1 MSECQSHGSC
11 GHRWEMTNIN
21 FGFVVFEKCFH
32 CNGLRTYFSME
43 DTPILG
49 DKYREG
55 DHFWSRVENAQSFRF
70 DLRCTKC
77 GHSEKFEDLMG
88 LLHCTGCL
96 PDCEV
101 EILRK
106 KYEKERTWILVAFG
120 FLPKA
125 KTELIPSYKLD
136 ILTDYF
142 NQRRDTS
149 RSRIKIVSFNL
160 IEDLSLCR
168 GDFIHDVGMLS
179 LEPPEERKPLF

>member
-1 MSECQSHGSC
+1 MPECQHQ
-11 GHRWEMTNIN
+11 WEMTNVQ

-43 DTPILG
+43 SVPVLG

-55 DHFWSRVENAQSFRF
+55 DCYWSRVENAQSFKF
-70 DLRCTKC
+70 DLVCNKC
-77 GHSEKFEDLMG
+77 HRLEKFDDLMG

-106 KYEKERTWILVAFG
+106 KYERERTWILVAFG
-120 FLPKA
+120 FLPLD
-125 KTELIPSYKLD
+125 KTKPYPSYKLD

-149 RSRIKIVSFNL
+149 RSRIKIVSFDL
-160 IEDLSLCR
+160 IKDLSLCK
-168 GDFIHDVGMLS
+168 GDFIHDIHMLS
-179 LEPPEERKPLF
+179 LEPPKERKPLF

>member
-1 MSECQSHGSC
+1 MSECQSYGSC
-11 GHRWEMTNIN
+11 GHQWEMTNIQ

-32 CNGLRTYFSME
+32 CNGLRTYFSAE
-43 DTPILG
+43 EVPILG

-70 DLRCTKC
+70 DLKCTKC
-77 GHSEKFEDLMG
+77 DHLEKFDDLMG

-106 KYEKERTWILVAFG
+106 KYEVEKTWILVAFG
-120 FLPKA
+120 FLPQA
-125 KTELIPSYKLD
+125 KTEPIPSYKLD

-160 IEDLSLCR
+160 IKDLSLCK

-179 LEPPEERKPLF
+179 LEPPKDRKPLF

>member
-1 MSECQSHGSC
+1 MKMSECQHQ
-11 GHRWEMTNIN
+11 WEMRNIQ

-32 CNGLRTYFSME
+32 CSGLRTYFSVE
-43 DTPILG
+43 DIPILG

-55 DHFWSRVENAQSFRF
+55 DCYWSRVENAQSFRF
-70 DLRCTKC
+70 DLQCTKC
-77 GHSEKFEDLMG
+77 NHLEKFNDLMG

-96 PDCEV
+96 PDCGV

-106 KYEKERTWILVAFG
+106 KYEAERTWVMVAFG

-125 KTELIPSYKLD
+125 KEKPIPEYKLD

-142 NQRRDTS
+142 NQGRDIN
-149 RSRIKIVSFNL
+149 RSRIKIVPFNL
-160 IEDLSLCR
+160 IEDLSRCK
-168 GDFIHDVGMLS
+168 GDFVHDVGMLS

>member
-1 MSECQSHGSC
+1 MPECQHQWDMIS
-11 GHRWEMTNIN
+11 IQ

-55 DHFWSRVENAQSFRF
+55 DHYWSRVENAQTLRF
-70 DLRCTKC
+70 DLQCNRCNRI
-77 GHSEKFEDLMG
+77 EKFNDLMG
-88 LLHCTGCL
+88 LLYCTSCL

-101 EILRK
+101 EILRR
-106 KYEKERTWILVAFG
+106 KYEAERTWLLVAVG
-120 FLPKA
+120 FLPKVLA
-125 KTELIPSYKLD
+125 EPILSYKLEL
-136 ILTDYF
+136 LTDYF

-160 IEDLSLCR
+160 IKDLSYCK
-168 GDFIHDVGMLS
+168 GDFIHDVGLLS
-179 LEPPEERKPLF
+179 LEPPKDRKPLF

>member
-1 MSECQSHGSC
+1 MSDCRHQ
-11 GHRWEMTNIN
+11 WEMTNIR

-32 CNGLRTYFSME
+32 CNGLRTFFSIE
-43 DTPILG
+43 DASFLG

-55 DHFWSRVENAQSFRF
+55 GHFWSRVENAQSFRF

-77 GHSEKFEDLMG
+77 SHLEKFDDLMG

-101 EILRK
+101 EILRM
-106 KYEKERTWILVAFG
+106 KYEKERTWVLVAFG
-120 FLPKA
+120 FLPEA
-125 KTELIPSYKLD
+125 KTMPIPSYKIN

-149 RSRIKIVSFNL
+149 RSMIKIIPFNL
-160 IEDLSLCR
+160 IEDLSRCK
-168 GDFIHDVGMLS
+168 GEFIHDVGMLS
-179 LEPPEERKPLF
+179 QEPPKSRKSLF